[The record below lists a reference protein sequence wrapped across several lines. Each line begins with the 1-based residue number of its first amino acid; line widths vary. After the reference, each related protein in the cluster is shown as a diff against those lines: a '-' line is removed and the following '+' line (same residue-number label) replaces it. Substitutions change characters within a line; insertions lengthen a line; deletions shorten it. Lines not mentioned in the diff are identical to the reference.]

1 MKTTRITTL
10 LALFALL
17 ACSAC
22 KKDGIILTERIP
34 ELKGEWI
41 WTSTAVG
48 GVVGTVNADPT
59 WEKVLVIDF
68 KDNNTI
74 SVKYDGE
81 TIVSSAN
88 YTCKEVSNDTYGKYL
103 ITLPKEV
110 RGKAAESLG
119 ISESHIVVDGYVNF
133 EHYVSDSQ
141 WEVMKLYITD
151 VEGRDMGVEGGSDF
165 YCCSQFMPNRIGLCK

>member
-141 WEVMKLYITD
+141 WEVMELYITD

-165 YCCSQFMPNRIGLCK
+165 HCCSQFTPNRIGLHK